1 MPDDSRLRAPV
12 RDTAPARLAELAD
25 LLGGESSR
33 SKRFLGGLV
42 VGALAGAAVAG
53 ASFLARR
60 RGADAD
66 DPPPPTPSV
75 R

>member
-1 MPDDSRLRAPV
+1 MPDDTRLRVPV

-42 VGALAGAAVAG
+42 VGALAGAALAG
-53 ASFLARR
+53 ASALARR
-60 RGADAD
+60 RGSD
-66 DPPPPTPSV
+66 DSSPTA
-75 R
+75 RDEA